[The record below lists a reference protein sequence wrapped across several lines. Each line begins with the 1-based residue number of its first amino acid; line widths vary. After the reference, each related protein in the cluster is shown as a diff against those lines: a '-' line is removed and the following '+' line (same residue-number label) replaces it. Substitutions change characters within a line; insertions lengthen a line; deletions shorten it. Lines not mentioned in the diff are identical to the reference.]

1 MRRTRVI
8 PCLLLR
14 ERGLVKTRRFAEPVY
29 LGDPVNTAR
38 IFSDKEVDELMLLD
52 IDASHLL
59 REPDYETI
67 AAVAGECFMP
77 LAYGGGIHTLEQ
89 ARKVIRCGVEKV
101 VVTTAAGD
109 SALFRQLTDTF
120 GGQAVVGGLEVRRHG
135 TEWRLSEEGG
145 RRAVAETLD
154 ARLDRLIAAGVG
166 EILLNSVDRDG
177 VGQGYDL
184 DLIRHVCARVN
195 VPVVVCGGAGE
206 TEHLHLAAAAGA
218 TGVAAGSLFLFH
230 GSRAAVLIHY
240 PAPEAL
246 TGLP

>member
-38 IFSDKEVDELMLLD
+38 IFSDKEVDELVLLD
-52 IDASHLL
+52 IDASRRRL
-59 REPDYETI
+59 EPDYETI

-77 LAYGGGIHTLEQ
+77 LAYGGGVRTLEQ
-89 ARKVIRCGVEKV
+89 ARRVIRCGVEKII
-101 VVTTAAGD
+101 VTSAGGD
-109 SALFRQLTDTF
+109 SVLLRELAEVF

-135 TEWRLSEEGG
+135 AGWRLSEQGG
-145 RRAVAETLD
+145 HRALAESLD
-154 ARLDRLIAAGVG
+154 ARLEQLIAAGVG

-177 VGQGYDL
+177 MGQGYDL
-184 DLIRHVCARVN
+184 ELIRHVSARVN
-195 VPVVVCGGAGE
+195 VPVVACGGAGAID
-206 TEHLHLAAAAGA
+206 HLRQAAAAGA
-218 TGVAAGSLFLFH
+218 AGVAAGSLFVFH
-230 GSRAAVLIHY
+230 GSRSGVLLHY
-240 PAPEAL
+240 PNADAL